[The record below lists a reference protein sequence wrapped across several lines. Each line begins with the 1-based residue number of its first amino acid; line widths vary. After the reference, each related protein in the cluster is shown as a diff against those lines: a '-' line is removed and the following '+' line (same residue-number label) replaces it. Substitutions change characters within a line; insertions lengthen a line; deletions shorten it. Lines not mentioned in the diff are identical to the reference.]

1 MSVEEIFGEW
11 RSSNLYRGL
20 KFVSDNL
27 RMTFKTIFRSY
38 RHILL
43 YSSAMAIL
51 VFALKWLQWKYLIT
65 DNSLDIYIGLIA
77 LLFTLLGVWVANQL
91 TKPKVKTIVET
102 VVETVVVEK
111 EVYVS
116 PPDAVNEA
124 ELKKLNLSSREYEVL
139 KLLTQGRS
147 NAEIA
152 DSLFL
157 SLSTIKTHVSN
168 LFVKMDVK
176 SRTQA
181 IEKAKRL
188 KITP

>member
-1 MSVEEIFGEW
+1 
-11 RSSNLYRGL
+11 
-20 KFVSDNL
+20 
-27 RMTFKTIFRSY
+27 
-38 RHILL
+38 
-43 YSSAMAIL
+43 MAVL
-51 VFALKWLQWKYLIT
+51 VFVLKWLQWKYLVT

-77 LLFTLLGVWVANQL
+77 LFFTLLGVWVANQL
-91 TKPKVKTIVET
+91 TKPKV
-102 VVETVVVEK
+102 ETVVVEK
-111 EVYVS
+111 EVYITT
-116 PPDAVNEA
+116 PANTVNEA
-124 ELKKLNLSSREYEVL
+124 ELQKLNLTAREYEIL

-188 KITP
+188 RIVL